1 MSAVD
6 PQPASA
12 DAAIPIAAPPDAA
25 HRAERRTR
33 LVALITAATM
43 VVEIAAGWWFNSM
56 ALLAD
61 GWHMG
66 THAAAI
72 GLSAVAYALARRW
85 RSDPRFAFGPWKIE
99 VLAAFASAVA
109 LLAAAAG
116 IAAASV
122 ERLVS
127 PQPIRYEE
135 AIAVAALGL
144 VVNLVC
150 AWLLGPHDHGPA
162 GHGHHHDGLASHGHH
177 HHHHHHDH
185 GHHPHTRHSHGHDAA
200 HAAAPSAGHTH
211 AHADLNLRSAYLHVV
226 ADAAT
231 SALAIVALAAGL
243 WLGWRVLDPVMGIVG
258 AVMIARWGLL
268 LVRDTSAVLLDRE
281 MDDPFV
287 VAARQALDDEAP
299 WAGRA
304 EVTSLRLWRVE
315 RDRWM
320 GSLSLAS
327 SDPGLS
333 SARVRRYL
341 QRWPQLAAVT
351 IEIEMR

>member
-1 MSAVD
+1 VPAPAV
-6 PQPASA
+6 
-12 DAAIPIAAPPDAA
+12 IGGDAA
-25 HRAERRTR
+25 HHAERRTR

-43 VVEIAAGWWFNSM
+43 VLEIAAGWWFNSM

-72 GLSAVAYALARRW
+72 GLSAVAYAMARRW
-85 RSDPRFAFGPWKIE
+85 RNDPRFAFGPWKVE
-99 VLAAFASAVA
+99 VLAAFASAIA
-109 LLAAAAG
+109 LLAAAVG

-150 AWLLGPHDHGPA
+150 AWLLGPHDHGPGGHSHA
-162 GHGHHHDGLASHGHH
+162 HDMPAPHGHGHGHGHAHH
-177 HHHHHHDH
+177 HHEHHA
-185 GHHPHTRHSHGHDAA
+185 HGHDAPHGA
-200 HAAAPSAGHTH
+200 TPDASSP

-243 WLGWRVLDPVMGIVG
+243 WLGWRVLDPIMGVVG
-258 AVMIARWGLL
+258 ALMVARWGLL
-268 LVRDTSAVLLDRE
+268 LVRETGAVLLDRE
-281 MDDPFV
+281 MNDPLV
-287 VAARQALDDEAP
+287 EAVRHALHEEAP

-315 RDRWM
+315 RNRWM
-320 GSLSLAS
+320 GALRLAS

-333 SARVRRYL
+333 AARVRRYL
-341 QRWPQLAAVT
+341 RRWPELADLT

>member
-1 MSAVD
+1 M
-6 PQPASA
+6 PAA
-12 DAAIPIAAPPDAA
+12 DLRPARAEVAAPAVIPDAPA
-25 HRAERRTR
+25 HHAERRTR

-43 VVEIAAGWWFNSM
+43 VLEIAAGWWFNSM

-85 RSDPRFAFGPWKIE
+85 RSDPRFTFGPWKVE
-99 VLAAFASAVA
+99 VLAAFASAIA
-109 LLAAAAG
+109 LLAAAVG

-150 AWLLGPHDHGPA
+150 AWLLGPHDHGPGGHA
-162 GHGHHHDGLASHGHH
+162 HSHDVPAPHGHGHGHGHGHHHHA
-177 HHHHHHDH
+177 
-185 GHHPHTRHSHGHDAA
+185 HHPHQHDPA
-200 HAAAPSAGHTH
+200 HEAAPSAAPRH

-243 WLGWRVLDPVMGIVG
+243 WLGWRVLDPIMGVVG
-258 AVMIARWGLL
+258 ALMIARWGLL
-268 LVRDTSAVLLDRE
+268 LVRDTGAALLDRE
-281 MDDPFV
+281 MRDPLV
-287 VAARQALDDEAP
+287 VALRHALDEQAP
-299 WAGRA
+299 WADRA
-304 EVTSLRLWRVE
+304 ELTSLRLWRVE
-315 RDRWM
+315 RNRWM
-320 GSLSLAS
+320 GALRLTS

-333 SARVRRYL
+333 AARVRRYL
-341 QRWPQLAAVT
+341 RRWPELAEVT